1 LSLKISYWWVQT
13 KNFIGHLLWSHID
26 VFKQR
31 ISLVVS
37 DDLMLMCSNKEFH
50 WSLLM
55 ISCWCV
61 KTKNFIGHF
70 WWSHID
76 VFKQRI
82 SLVISEWWSHIDV
95 FKQRISLVIS
105 EWWSH
110 IDVFKQRI
118 PVVISDY
125 LILMFQTKN
134 FICCRF
140 WLYHWCVQT
149 KNFIGRFWLY
159 DIDVFRP
166 HFYYHS
172 WWIMILWYNL
182 WIFVNVYKHFLIKL
196 KLLDFPIFWFWVHLM
211 KVIPE
216 TCFTH

>member
-1 LSLKISYWWVQT
+1 
-13 KNFIGHLLWSHID
+13 
-26 VFKQR
+26 
-31 ISLVVS
+31 
-37 DDLMLMCSNKEFH
+37 MCSNKEFH

-149 KNFIGRFWLY
+149 KNFISRFWLY

-182 WIFVNVYKHFLIKL
+182 WIFVNVYKHFLIKIKITWL
-196 KLLDFPIFWFWVHLM
+196 SNLLVLSAPDEGYSRNMFYALNLTSIFFIANCSLLFVFRQNH
-211 KVIPE
+211 V
-216 TCFTH
+216 T